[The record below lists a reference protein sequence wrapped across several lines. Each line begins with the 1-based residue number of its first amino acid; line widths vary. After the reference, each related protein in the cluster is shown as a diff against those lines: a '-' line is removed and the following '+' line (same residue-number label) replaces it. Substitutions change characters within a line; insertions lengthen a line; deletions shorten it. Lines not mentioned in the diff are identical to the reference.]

1 MEETRDLLVEIGTE
15 ELPPKSLRV
24 LSEAFKQGFE
34 DQLRKHQL
42 GFSRIEPFA
51 TPRRLGLLARELT
64 TRQPDQEVMR
74 KGPALQAAFDAQGR
88 PTKAASGFARSC
100 GISVE
105 ELQREET
112 PKGTWLV
119 FRQTQPGRSTTN
131 LIAGMTAKALETLPV
146 PKRMRWGERDDEFVR
161 PVHWITIVFGEDPVA
176 GHLFGI
182 DADHLTRGHRFQAP
196 AAIPIPSASRY
207 AETLRAQGKVEPSF
221 PTRREMIRSQVQ
233 ALAEDAGGQAV
244 MEDDLLDEVTA
255 LCEWPSALMGAFDEG
270 FLEMPPEILIETM
283 QKNQKYFP
291 VVSTSGRL
299 LPHFIT
305 VSNIRSR
312 DPAQIRAGN
321 ERVIRPRFSDAAFF
335 WEQDLKQPLQA
346 FRPKL
351 EKVIFQERLG
361 TLAEKSARLGRIS
374 RQIAS
379 LLGMDQ
385 GLAARAAQL
394 AKCDL
399 VTQMVLEL
407 PGLQGTIGRH
417 YAQKAGEDPCVVSAM
432 EQQYL
437 PRHAGD
443 ALPRSDCGL
452 VLSIADRLDTLVG
465 IFAIGQRP
473 TGVRDPYALR
483 RAAIGLLRILIET
496 PLSLDLKEILGFS
509 AETLRDKVDAKEA
522 VEEVFEYCMDRLKG
536 YYSDRN
542 TGVDVVDS
550 VLAVNPTVPIDIHH
564 RILAVEDF
572 RSLPEATALTAANKR
587 IRNILRKHSES
598 IPKRIDTDLLQDDA
612 ERRLEAK
619 IRSLA
624 SDISPSIETRSYKNV
639 LKMLSELHGDTD
651 AFFDRVMVMTEQP
664 DLRRN
669 RLALLRDTEALF
681 LKVADISFLKS
692 EPRKQDSIAVNAY

>member
-1 MEETRDLLVEIGTE
+1 MEERQDLLVEIGTE
-15 ELPPKSLRV
+15 ELPPKSLRL
-24 LSEAFKQGFE
+24 LSEAFEKGFE

-51 TPRRLGLLARELT
+51 TPRRLALLTRELT
-64 TRQPDQEVMR
+64 TRQPDREVMR

-100 GISVE
+100 GVAVE
-105 ELQREET
+105 ELQQEET

-131 LIAGMTAKALETLPV
+131 LIAAMTAKALETLPV
-146 PKRMRWGERDDEFVR
+146 PKRMRWGEQDDEFVR

-182 DADHLTRGHRFQAP
+182 AAGRLTRGHRFQAP
-196 AAIPIPSASRY
+196 AALSIPSASRY
-207 AETLRAQGKVEPSF
+207 AEILRTQGKVEPSF
-221 PTRREMIRSQVQ
+221 PTRREMIRDQVR

-255 LCEWPSALMGAFDEG
+255 LCEWPSAIMGAFDAG
-270 FLEMPPEILIETM
+270 FLEMPSEILMETM

-291 VVSTSGRL
+291 LVSSGGGL

-305 VSNIRSR
+305 VSNIQGRE
-312 DPAQIRAGN
+312 PAQIRAGN

-335 WEQDLKQPLQA
+335 WKQDLRQPLQA
-346 FRPKL
+346 FGPKL
-351 EKVIFQERLG
+351 EKVIFQAKLG
-361 TLAEKSARLGRIS
+361 TLAEKSVRLGRIS

-379 LLGMDQ
+379 LLGMEQ
-385 GLAARAAQL
+385 EPAVRAAQL

-399 VTQMVLEL
+399 VTRMVLEL

-417 YAQKAGEDPCVVSAM
+417 YARKAGEDPCVVSAM
-432 EQQYL
+432 EEQYL

-443 ALPRSDCGL
+443 ELPRSDCGL
-452 VLSIADRLDTLVG
+452 VLSVADKLDTLVG

-483 RAAIGLLRILIET
+483 RAAIGLLRIFIET
-496 PLSLDLKEILGFS
+496 PLPLDLKEILSFS
-509 AETLRDKVDAKEA
+509 AETLRNKVDAKEA
-522 VEEVFEYCMDRLKG
+522 IEEVFAYCMDRLKG

-550 VLAVNPTVPIDIHH
+550 VLAVNPTVPSDIHH

-572 RSLPEATALTAANKR
+572 RSRPEAATLTAANKR

-598 IPKRIDTDLLQDDA
+598 NIPERIDTDLLQDDA

-624 SDISPSIETRSYKNV
+624 SGISPLLETRSYKRV
-639 LKMLSELHGDTD
+639 LKMLSELHGDID
-651 AFFDRVMVMTEQP
+651 AFFDGVMVMTEQP
-664 DLRRN
+664 NLRRN

-681 LKVADISFLKS
+681 LKVADISFLKA
-692 EPRKQDSIAVNAY
+692 EPRK

>member
-1 MEETRDLLVEIGTE
+1 VEERQDLLVEIGTE
-15 ELPPKSLRV
+15 ELPPKSLRL
-24 LSEAFKQGFE
+24 LSEAFEKGFE

-51 TPRRLGLLARELT
+51 TPRRLALLTRELT
-64 TRQPDQEVMR
+64 TRQPDREVMR

-100 GISVE
+100 GVAVE
-105 ELQREET
+105 ELQQEET

-131 LIAGMTAKALETLPV
+131 LIAAMTAKALETLPV
-146 PKRMRWGERDDEFVR
+146 PKRMRWGEQDDEFVR

-182 DADHLTRGHRFQAP
+182 AAGRLTRGHRFQAP
-196 AAIPIPSASRY
+196 AALSIPSASRY
-207 AETLRAQGKVEPSF
+207 AEILRTQGKVEPSF
-221 PTRREMIRSQVQ
+221 PTRREMIRDQVR

-255 LCEWPSALMGAFDEG
+255 LCEWPSAIMGAFDAG
-270 FLEMPPEILIETM
+270 FLEMPSEILMETM

-291 VVSTSGRL
+291 LVSSGGGL

-305 VSNIRSR
+305 VSNIQGRE
-312 DPAQIRAGN
+312 PAQIRAGN

-335 WEQDLKQPLQA
+335 WKQDLRQPLQA
-346 FRPKL
+346 FGPKL
-351 EKVIFQERLG
+351 EKVIFQAKLG
-361 TLAEKSARLGRIS
+361 TLAEKSVRLGRIS

-379 LLGMDQ
+379 LLGMEQ
-385 GLAARAAQL
+385 EPAVRAAQL

-399 VTQMVLEL
+399 VTRMVLEL

-417 YAQKAGEDPCVVSAM
+417 YARKAGEDPCVVSAM
-432 EQQYL
+432 EEQYL

-443 ALPRSDCGL
+443 ELPRSDCGL
-452 VLSIADRLDTLVG
+452 VLSVADKLDTLVG

-473 TGVRDPYALR
+473 TGVRDPYAVR
-483 RAAIGLLRILIET
+483 RAAIGLLRIFIET
-496 PLSLDLKEILGFS
+496 PLPLDLKEILSFS
-509 AETLRDKVDAKEA
+509 AETLRNKVDAKEA
-522 VEEVFEYCMDRLKG
+522 IEEVFAYCMDRLKG

-550 VLAVNPTVPIDIHH
+550 VLAVNPTVPSDIHH

-572 RSLPEATALTAANKR
+572 RSRPEAATLTAANKR

-598 IPKRIDTDLLQDDA
+598 NIPERIDTDLLQDDA

-624 SDISPSIETRSYKNV
+624 SGISPLLETRSYKRV
-639 LKMLSELHGDTD
+639 LKMLSELHGDID
-651 AFFDRVMVMTEQP
+651 AFFDGVMVMTEQP
-664 DLRRN
+664 NLRRN

-681 LKVADISFLKS
+681 LKVADISFLKA
-692 EPRKQDSIAVNAY
+692 EPRK

>member
-1 MEETRDLLVEIGTE
+1 VEERQDLLVEIGTE
-15 ELPPKSLRV
+15 ELPPKSLRL
-24 LSEAFKQGFE
+24 LSEAFEKGFE

-51 TPRRLGLLARELT
+51 TPRRLALLTRELT
-64 TRQPDQEVMR
+64 TRQPDREVMR

-100 GISVE
+100 GVAVE
-105 ELQREET
+105 ELQQEET

-131 LIAGMTAKALETLPV
+131 LIAAMTAKALETLPV
-146 PKRMRWGERDDEFVR
+146 PKRMRWGEQDDEFVR

-182 DADHLTRGHRFQAP
+182 AAGRLTRGHRFQAP
-196 AAIPIPSASRY
+196 AALSIPSASRY
-207 AETLRAQGKVEPSF
+207 AEILRTQGKVEPSF
-221 PTRREMIRSQVQ
+221 PTRREMIRDQVR

-255 LCEWPSALMGAFDEG
+255 LCEWPSAIMGAFDAG
-270 FLEMPPEILIETM
+270 FLEMPSEILMETM

-291 VVSTSGRL
+291 LVSSGGGL

-305 VSNIRSR
+305 VSNIQGRE
-312 DPAQIRAGN
+312 PAQIRAGN

-335 WEQDLKQPLQA
+335 WKQDLRQPLQA
-346 FRPKL
+346 FGPKL
-351 EKVIFQERLG
+351 EKVIFQAKLG
-361 TLAEKSARLGRIS
+361 TLAEKSVRLGRIS

-379 LLGMDQ
+379 LLGMEQ
-385 GLAARAAQL
+385 EPAVRAAQL

-399 VTQMVLEL
+399 VTRMVLEL

-417 YAQKAGEDPCVVSAM
+417 YARKAGEDPCVVSAM
-432 EQQYL
+432 EEQYL

-443 ALPRSDCGL
+443 ELPRSDCGL
-452 VLSIADRLDTLVG
+452 VLSVADKLDTLVG

-483 RAAIGLLRILIET
+483 RAAIGLLRIFIET
-496 PLSLDLKEILGFS
+496 PLPLDLKEILSFS
-509 AETLRDKVDAKEA
+509 AETLRNKVDAKEA
-522 VEEVFEYCMDRLKG
+522 IEEVFAYCMDRLKG

-550 VLAVNPTVPIDIHH
+550 VLAVNPTVPSDIHH

-572 RSLPEATALTAANKR
+572 RSRPEAATLTAANKR

-598 IPKRIDTDLLQDDA
+598 NIPERIDTDLLQDDA

-624 SDISPSIETRSYKNV
+624 SGISPLLETRSYKRV
-639 LKMLSELHGDTD
+639 LKMLSELHGDID
-651 AFFDRVMVMTEQP
+651 AFFDGVMVMTEQP
-664 DLRRN
+664 NLRRN

-681 LKVADISFLKS
+681 LKVADISFLKA
-692 EPRKQDSIAVNAY
+692 EPRK